1 MDVGVGKA
9 MKVSRIGI
17 ETLILRLAQWFAPLV
32 AGTMMR
38 LSVQDAPVA
47 MSSPSPVSRPYRF
60 SMRQF
65 MAIARPYWVS
75 EDRRMGWLLLLSVL
89 AMNLAIVWINVRLNF
104 WNRDFYNALQ
114 AHNYPT
120 FKHLLLVF
128 TFLAFLFIV
137 LAVYSQYLQ
146 QMLQIRWRRWVT
158 EVFLRDWLDGG
169 THYRIALRRGQEDNP
184 DQRIADDINSFVS
197 GTLNLFFGVIS
208 SVVTLFSFLFVLW
221 GLSGAFTLWGVSI
234 PGYMVW
240 AALLYAGVGSWLA
253 HKVGKPLIRL
263 SFDQQRYEA
272 DFRFGLARTREH
284 NEGIALYRGEARE
297 LDGHRA
303 RFANVWDNWW
313 GIMKRQKLF
322 TWYSSFYGQLA
333 IIFPILVAAPRYFA
347 GQIKLG
353 GLTQTATAFG
363 QVQGS
368 LSFFISSYT
377 SIVGWLATLQRLATF
392 VESIDLAK
400 AQVRL
405 PEPAPA
411 PVQETEQASRQ
422 APGGVDLGDLRIDA
436 PDGRALVQAAG
447 ERIEAGQHTLII
459 GASGLGKSTLMR
471 WLAGIWPYA
480 EGRGWRL
487 PAGRALFLPQ
497 KPYLPLGTLRE
508 ALSYPMPAAAFDE
521 ARLREVLLL
530 VHLPQLV
537 GALDLE
543 DGWMQRLSPGEQQRL
558 AVARALLAA
567 PDWLF
572 LDEATSALDAPLETE
587 MYQLLLRELP
597 RTTLVS
603 VAHRVGVAAFHR
615 QVFELRAG
623 EAGQPAR
630 LLVRR
635 PEELEQVPA

>member
-1 MDVGVGKA
+1 M
-9 MKVSRIGI
+9 SRP
-17 ETLILRLAQWFAPLV
+17 RPA
-32 AGTMMR
+32 
-38 LSVQDAPVA
+38 
-47 MSSPSPVSRPYRF
+47 SRPYRF

-75 EDRRMGWLLLLSVL
+75 EDWRMGWLLLISVL
-89 AMNLAIVWINVRLNF
+89 GMNLAIVWINVRLNF

-114 AHNYPT
+114 EHAYPA

-128 TFLAFLFIV
+128 TVLAFLFIV

-158 EVFLRDWLDGG
+158 DVFLRDWLEGG

-221 GLSGAFTLWGVSI
+221 ELSGAFTLWGLRI

-253 HKVGKPLIRL
+253 HRVGKPLIRL

-303 RFANVWDNWW
+303 RFAHVWDNWW

-353 GLTQTATAFG
+353 GLTQTASAFG

-400 AQVRL
+400 AQGVQ
-405 PEPAPA
+405 PHPARA
-411 PVQETEQASRQ
+411 AAQE
-422 APGGVDLGDLRIDA
+422 PGGVDLGELRIDS
-436 PDGRALVQAAG
+436 PDGRALLQAAG
-447 ERIEAGQHTLII
+447 ERIEPGQHTLII

-480 EGRGWRL
+480 EGRHGRL
-487 PAGRALFLPQ
+487 PAGRSLFLPQ
-497 KPYLPLGTLRE
+497 KPYLPIGTLRE
-508 ALSYPMPAAAFDE
+508 ALTYPLSAQSFDD

-530 VHLPQLV
+530 VRLPQLV

-572 LDEATSALDAPLETE
+572 LDEATSALDAALEAE
-587 MYQLLLRELP
+587 MYRLLLRELP

-603 VAHRVGVAAFHR
+603 IAHRVGVAAFHR

-623 EAGQPAR
+623 EQGEPSR
-630 LLVRR
+630 MVVRR
-635 PEELEQVPA
+635 PEELEQEMV

>member
-1 MDVGVGKA
+1 
-9 MKVSRIGI
+9 
-17 ETLILRLAQWFAPLV
+17 
-32 AGTMMR
+32 
-38 LSVQDAPVA
+38 
-47 MSSPSPVSRPYRF
+47 MSSPTPVSSPYRF

-75 EDRRMGWLLLLSVL
+75 EDWRMGWLLLLSVL
-89 AMNLAIVWINVRLNF
+89 GMNLAIVWINVRLNF

-114 AHNYPT
+114 EHAYPA

-128 TFLAFLFIV
+128 TVLAFLFIV

-221 GLSGAFTLWGVSI
+221 TLSGAFTLWGVSI

-263 SFDQQRYEA
+263 NFDQQRYEA

-303 RFANVWDNWW
+303 RFAHVWDNWW

-322 TWYSSFYGQLA
+322 TWYSSFYGQMA

-353 GLTQTATAFG
+353 GLTQTASAFG

-377 SIVGWLATLQRLATF
+377 TIVGWLATLQRLATF
-392 VESIDLAK
+392 VESIDLAR
-400 AQVRL
+400 AQGGAAQPPRGVTH
-405 PEPAPA
+405 E
-411 PVQETEQASRQ
+411 
-422 APGGVDLGDLRIDA
+422 PGGVDLGELRIDS
-436 PDGRALVQAAG
+436 PDGRALLQAAG
-447 ERIEAGQHTLII
+447 ERIEPGQHTLII

-480 EGRGWRL
+480 EGRHGRL

-497 KPYLPLGTLRE
+497 KPYLPIGTLRE
-508 ALSYPMPAAAFDE
+508 ALTYPMSAEAFDD

-530 VHLPQLV
+530 VRLPQLV

-572 LDEATSALDAPLETE
+572 LDEATSALDAQLETE
-587 MYQLLLRELP
+587 MYRLLLRELP

-603 VAHRVGVAAFHR
+603 VAHRLGVAIFHR

-623 EAGQPAR
+623 EQGEPSR
-630 LLVRR
+630 MVVRR
-635 PEELEQVPA
+635 PEELEQEPA

>member
-1 MDVGVGKA
+1 
-9 MKVSRIGI
+9 
-17 ETLILRLAQWFAPLV
+17 
-32 AGTMMR
+32 
-38 LSVQDAPVA
+38 
-47 MSSPSPVSRPYRF
+47 MSSPSPATRPYRF

-75 EDRRMGWLLLLSVL
+75 GDWRMGWLLLGSVL
-89 AMNLAIVWINVRLNF
+89 AMNLAIIWINVRLNF
-104 WNRDFYNALQ
+104 WNRDFYDALQ
-114 AHNYPT
+114 EHNYAS
-120 FKHLLLVF
+120 FKHLLLLF
-128 TFLAFLFIV
+128 TVLAFAFIV

-158 EVFLRDWLDGG
+158 EVFLHDWLDGG

-221 GLSGAFTLWGVSI
+221 ELSGAFTLWGVRI

-313 GIMKRQKLF
+313 GIMRRQKLF
-322 TWYSSFYGQLA
+322 TWYSSFYGQMA

-353 GLTQTATAFG
+353 GLTQTASAFG

-400 AQVRL
+400 AQGGL
-405 PEPAPA
+405 PEPDRAA
-411 PVQETEQASRQ
+411 AQE
-422 APGGVDLGDLRIDA
+422 PGGVALGELRIDS
-436 PDGRALVQAAG
+436 PDGRALLQADG
-447 ERIEAGQHTLII
+447 ERIEPGQHTLII

-480 EGRGWRL
+480 EGRHGRL
-487 PAGRALFLPQ
+487 PAGRSLFLPQ
-497 KPYLPLGTLRE
+497 KPYLPIGTLRE
-508 ALSYPMPAAAFDE
+508 ALTYPMSAEAFDD

-530 VHLPQLV
+530 VRLPQLV

-572 LDEATSALDAPLETE
+572 LDEATSALDAQLEAE
-587 MYQLLLRELP
+587 MYRLLLRELP

-603 VAHRVGVAAFHR
+603 VAHRLGLAAFHR

-623 EAGQPAR
+623 EQGEPAR
-630 LLVRR
+630 MVVRR
-635 PEELEQVPA
+635 PEELEQEPA

>member
-1 MDVGVGKA
+1 
-9 MKVSRIGI
+9 
-17 ETLILRLAQWFAPLV
+17 
-32 AGTMMR
+32 
-38 LSVQDAPVA
+38 

-75 EDRRMGWLLLLSVL
+75 EDWRMGWLLLGSVL
-89 AMNLAIVWINVRLNF
+89 AMNLAIIWINVRLNF
-104 WNRDFYNALQ
+104 WNRDFYDALQ
-114 AHNYPT
+114 EHNYAS
-120 FKHLLLVF
+120 FKHLLLLF
-128 TFLAFLFIV
+128 TVLAFAFIV

-158 EVFLRDWLDGG
+158 EVFLHDWLDGG

-221 GLSGAFTLWGVSI
+221 ELSGAFTLWGLRI

-303 RFANVWDNWW
+303 RFAHVWDNWW

-322 TWYSSFYGQLA
+322 TWYSSFYGQMA

-353 GLTQTATAFG
+353 GLTQTASAFG

-377 SIVGWLATLQRLATF
+377 TIVGWLATLQRLATF
-392 VESIDLAK
+392 VESIDLAR
-400 AQVRL
+400 AQGGAAQPPRGVTH
-405 PEPAPA
+405 E
-411 PVQETEQASRQ
+411 
-422 APGGVDLGDLRIDA
+422 PGGVDLGELRIDS
-436 PDGRALVQAAG
+436 PDGRALLQAAG
-447 ERIEAGQHTLII
+447 ERIEPGQHTLII

-480 EGRGWRL
+480 EGRHGRL

-497 KPYLPLGTLRE
+497 KPYLPIGTLRE
-508 ALSYPMPAAAFDE
+508 ALTYPMSAEAFDD

-530 VHLPQLV
+530 VRLPQLV

-572 LDEATSALDAPLETE
+572 LDEATSALDAQLETE
-587 MYQLLLRELP
+587 MYRLLLRELP

-603 VAHRVGVAAFHR
+603 VAHRLGVAAFHR

-623 EAGQPAR
+623 EQGEPSR
-630 LLVRR
+630 MVVRR
-635 PEELEQVPA
+635 PEELEQEPA

>member
-1 MDVGVGKA
+1 
-9 MKVSRIGI
+9 
-17 ETLILRLAQWFAPLV
+17 
-32 AGTMMR
+32 
-38 LSVQDAPVA
+38 
-47 MSSPSPVSRPYRF
+47 MSSPSPASRPYRF

-75 EDRRMGWLLLLSVL
+75 EDWRMGWLLLGSVL
-89 AMNLAIVWINVRLNF
+89 AMNLAIIWINVRLNF
-104 WNRDFYNALQ
+104 WNRDFYDALQ
-114 AHNYPT
+114 EHNYAS
-120 FKHLLLVF
+120 FKHLLLLF
-128 TFLAFLFIV
+128 TVLAFAFIV

-158 EVFLRDWLDGG
+158 EVFLHDWLDGG

-221 GLSGAFTLWGVSI
+221 ELSGAFTLWGLRI

-253 HKVGKPLIRL
+253 HRVGKPLIRL

-303 RFANVWDNWW
+303 RFAHVWDNWW

-353 GLTQTATAFG
+353 GLTQTASAFG

-400 AQVRL
+400 AQGVQ
-405 PEPAPA
+405 PHPARA
-411 PVQETEQASRQ
+411 AAQE
-422 APGGVDLGDLRIDA
+422 PGGVDLGELRIDS
-436 PDGRALVQAAG
+436 PDGRALLQAAG
-447 ERIEAGQHTLII
+447 ERIEPGQHTLII

-480 EGRGWRL
+480 EGRHGRL
-487 PAGRALFLPQ
+487 PAGRSLFLPQ
-497 KPYLPLGTLRE
+497 KPYLPIGTLRE
-508 ALSYPMPAAAFDE
+508 ALTYPLSAQSFDD

-530 VHLPQLV
+530 VRLPQLV

-572 LDEATSALDAPLETE
+572 LDEATSALDAALEAE
-587 MYQLLLRELP
+587 MYRLLLRELP

-603 VAHRVGVAAFHR
+603 IAHRVGVAAFHR

-623 EAGQPAR
+623 EQGEPSR
-630 LLVRR
+630 MVVRR
-635 PEELEQVPA
+635 PEELEQEMV

>member
-1 MDVGVGKA
+1 
-9 MKVSRIGI
+9 
-17 ETLILRLAQWFAPLV
+17 
-32 AGTMMR
+32 
-38 LSVQDAPVA
+38 

-75 EDRRMGWLLLLSVL
+75 EDWRMGWLLLGSVL
-89 AMNLAIVWINVRLNF
+89 AMNLAIIWINVRLNF
-104 WNRDFYNALQ
+104 WNRDFYDALQ
-114 AHNYPT
+114 EHNYAS
-120 FKHLLLVF
+120 FKHLLLLF
-128 TFLAFLFIV
+128 TVLAFGFIV

-158 EVFLRDWLDGG
+158 EVFLHDWLDGG

-221 GLSGAFTLWGVSI
+221 ELSGAFTLWGVRI

-353 GLTQTATAFG
+353 GLTQTASAFG

-377 SIVGWLATLQRLATF
+377 SIVSWLATLQRLATF

-400 AQVRL
+400 SQGGQPRPVRAATH
-405 PEPAPA
+405 E
-411 PVQETEQASRQ
+411 
-422 APGGVDLGDLRIDA
+422 PGGVDLGELRIDS
-436 PDGRALVQAAG
+436 PDGRALLQAAG
-447 ERIEAGQHTLII
+447 ERIEPGQHTLII

-480 EGRGWRL
+480 EGRHGRL
-487 PAGRALFLPQ
+487 PAGRSLFLPQ
-497 KPYLPLGTLRE
+497 KPYLPIGTLRE
-508 ALSYPMPAAAFDE
+508 ALTYPMSADAFEE

-530 VHLPQLV
+530 VRLPQLV

-572 LDEATSALDAPLETE
+572 LDEATSALDAQLESE
-587 MYQLLLRELP
+587 MYRLLLRELP

-623 EAGQPAR
+623 EQGEPSR
-630 LLVRR
+630 MVVRR
-635 PEELEQVPA
+635 PEELEHEPA

>member
-1 MDVGVGKA
+1 
-9 MKVSRIGI
+9 
-17 ETLILRLAQWFAPLV
+17 
-32 AGTMMR
+32 
-38 LSVQDAPVA
+38 
-47 MSSPSPVSRPYRF
+47 MSSPSPASRPYRF

-75 EDRRMGWLLLLSVL
+75 EDWRMGWLLLGSVL
-89 AMNLAIVWINVRLNF
+89 AMNLAIIWINVRLNF
-104 WNRDFYNALQ
+104 WNRDFYDALQ
-114 AHNYPT
+114 EHNYAS
-120 FKHLLLVF
+120 FKHLLLLF
-128 TFLAFLFIV
+128 TVLAFAFIV

-158 EVFLRDWLDGG
+158 EVFLHDWLDGG

-221 GLSGAFTLWGVSI
+221 ELSGAFTLWGLRI

-253 HKVGKPLIRL
+253 HRVGKPLIRL

-303 RFANVWDNWW
+303 RFAHVWDNWW

-353 GLTQTATAFG
+353 GLTQTASAFG

-400 AQVRL
+400 AQGVQ
-405 PEPAPA
+405 PHPARA
-411 PVQETEQASRQ
+411 AAQE
-422 APGGVDLGDLRIDA
+422 PGGVDLGELRIDS
-436 PDGRALVQAAG
+436 PDGRALLQAAG
-447 ERIEAGQHTLII
+447 ERIEPGQHTLII

-480 EGRGWRL
+480 EGRHVRL
-487 PAGRALFLPQ
+487 PAGRSLFLPQ
-497 KPYLPLGTLRE
+497 KPYLPIGTLRE
-508 ALSYPMPAAAFDE
+508 ALTYPLSAQSFDD

-530 VHLPQLV
+530 VRLPQLV

-558 AVARALLAA
+558 AVARALLAD

-572 LDEATSALDAPLETE
+572 LDEATSALDAALEAE
-587 MYQLLLRELP
+587 MYRLLLRELP

-603 VAHRVGVAAFHR
+603 IAHRVGVAAFHR

-623 EAGQPAR
+623 EQGEPSR
-630 LLVRR
+630 MVVRR
-635 PEELEQVPA
+635 PEELEQEMV